1 MTKTKNTGGLVTTQ
15 SIKEQLM
22 YEIHD
27 PASYITPDVV
37 ADFSKITLEGIEKD
51 HGIKAIGVAPV
62 ISKIIL
68 KTNTF
73 ILMIWLNA
81 VNLP

>member
-1 MTKTKNTGGLVTTQ
+1 V
-15 SIKEQLM
+15 
-22 YEIHD
+22 
-27 PASYITPDVV
+27 
-37 ADFSKITLEGIEKD
+37 EGILARGDGGMEGTHFNE